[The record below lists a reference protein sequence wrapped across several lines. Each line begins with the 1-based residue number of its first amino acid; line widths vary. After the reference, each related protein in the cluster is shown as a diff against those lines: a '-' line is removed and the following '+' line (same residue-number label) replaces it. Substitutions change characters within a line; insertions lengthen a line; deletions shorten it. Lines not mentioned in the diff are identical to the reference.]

1 MMNEIKKSYGGFW
14 KRVIAYL
21 IDAFIIAFP
30 VTMIFGTVIPQTMM
44 TDNIQVTSVAV
55 SMPQVILFVASWVY
69 FAGLESSVWQ
79 ATVGKK
85 MLGMQVTDTSGE
97 RIDFIKATIRYLSK
111 FLSSFFLMIGFIMVA
126 FTEKKQGLHDFIAGT
141 LVENIG

>member
-1 MMNEIKKSYGGFW
+1 MTEIKKSYGGFW

-55 SMPQVILFVASWVY
+55 SMPQVIMLVASWVY

-79 ATVGKK
+79 ATIGKK
-85 MLGMQVTDTSGE
+85 MLGMKVTDTSGE
-97 RIDFIKATIRYLSK
+97 QIDFIKATIRYFAK
-111 FLSSFFLMIGFIMVA
+111 IISSFILMIGFIMVA

>member
-1 MMNEIKKSYGGFW
+1 MTEIKKSYGGFW

-30 VTMIFGTVIPQTMM
+30 VTMVFGTVIPQTMM

-69 FAGLESSVWQ
+69 FAGLECSPWQ

-85 MLGMQVTDTSGE
+85 MLGMKVTDTSGK
-97 RIDFIKATIRYLSK
+97 RIDFIKATIRYFAK
-111 FLSSFFLMIGFIMVA
+111 ILSSFILMIGFIMVA
-126 FTEKKQGLHDFIAGT
+126 FTAKKQGLHDFIAGT

>member
-1 MMNEIKKSYGGFW
+1 MTEIKKSYGGFW

-55 SMPQVILFVASWVY
+55 SMPQVIMLVASWVY
-69 FAGLESSVWQ
+69 FAGLESSAWQ

-85 MLGMQVTDTSGE
+85 MLGMKVTDTSGE
-97 RIDFIKATIRYLSK
+97 RIDFIKATIRYFAK
-111 FLSSFFLMIGFIMVA
+111 ILSSFILMIGFIIEA
-126 FTEKKQGLHDFIAGT
+126 FTAKKQGQQDFIAGT

>member
-1 MMNEIKKSYGGFW
+1 MTEIKKSYGGFW

-30 VTMIFGTVIPQTMM
+30 VTMIFGTVIPQAMM
-44 TDNIQVTSVAV
+44 TDNVQVTSVAV
-55 SMPQVILFVASWVY
+55 SMPQVIMLVASWVY

-126 FTEKKQGLHDFIAGT
+126 FTAKKQGLHDFIAGT
-141 LVENIG
+141 VVINQR

>member
-1 MMNEIKKSYGGFW
+1 MSENKKSYAGFW

-30 VTMIFGTVIPQTMM
+30 VTMIFGTVIPEVLKTE
-44 TDNIQVTSVAV
+44 NLEVTSVTV
-55 SMPQVILFVASWVY
+55 SMPQVIMLVASWVY
-69 FAGLESSVWQ
+69 FAGLESSAWQ

-85 MLGMQVTDTSGE
+85 LLGMQVTDTSGE
-97 RIDFIKATIRYLSK
+97 RINFIKATVRYLSK

-126 FTEKKQGLHDFIAGT
+126 FTAKKQGLHDFIAGT
-141 LVENIG
+141 VVINR

>member
-1 MMNEIKKSYGGFW
+1 MTEIKKSYGGFW

-30 VTMIFGTVIPQTMM
+30 VTMIFGTVIPQAMM
-44 TDNIQVTSVAV
+44 TDNVQVTSVAV
-55 SMPQVILFVASWVY
+55 SMPQVIMLVASWVY

-97 RIDFIKATIRYLSK
+97 RIDFIKATIRYFAK
-111 FLSSFFLMIGFIMVA
+111 ILSSFILMIGFIMVA
-126 FTEKKQGLHDFIAGT
+126 FTAKKQGLHDFIAGT

>member
-1 MMNEIKKSYGGFW
+1 MTEIKKSYGGFW

-30 VTMIFGTVIPQTMM
+30 VTMIFGTVIPQTLM
-44 TDNIQVTSVAV
+44 TENIQVTSVAV
-55 SMPQVILFVASWVY
+55 SMPQVIMFVASWVY
-69 FAGLESSVWQ
+69 FAGLESSAWQ

-85 MLGMQVTDTSGE
+85 MLGMKVTDTSGE
-97 RIDFIKATIRYLSK
+97 QIDFIKATIRYFAK
-111 FLSSFFLMIGFIMVA
+111 ILSSFILMIGFIMVA
-126 FTEKKQGLHDFIAGT
+126 FTAKKQGLHDFIAGT

>member
-1 MMNEIKKSYGGFW
+1 MTEIKKSYAGFW

-30 VTMIFGTVIPQTMM
+30 VTMIFGTVIPQAMM
-44 TDNIQVTSVAV
+44 TDNVQVTSIAV
-55 SMPQVILFVASWVY
+55 SMPQVIMLVASWVY

-85 MLGMQVTDTSGE
+85 ILGMQVTDTSGE
-97 RIDFIKATIRYLSK
+97 RIDFIKATIRYFAK
-111 FLSSFFLMIGFIMVA
+111 ILSSFILMIGFIMVA
-126 FTEKKQGLHDFIAGT
+126 FTAKKQGLHDFIAGT

>member
-1 MMNEIKKSYGGFW
+1 MTEIKKSYGGFW

-44 TDNIQVTSVAV
+44 TENIQVTSVAV
-55 SMPQVILFVASWVY
+55 SMPQVIMLVASWVY

-85 MLGMQVTDTSGE
+85 LLGMQVTDTSGE
-97 RIDFIKATIRYLSK
+97 RIDFIKATIRYFAK
-111 FLSSFFLMIGFIMVA
+111 ILSSFILMIGFIIVA
-126 FTEKKQGLHDFIAGT
+126 FTAKKQGLHDFIAGT

>member
-1 MMNEIKKSYGGFW
+1 MTEIKKSYGGFW

-44 TDNIQVTSVAV
+44 TENIQVTSVAV
-55 SMPQVILFVASWVY
+55 SMPQVIMLVASWVY
-69 FAGLESSVWQ
+69 FAGLESSAWQ

-85 MLGMQVTDTSGE
+85 MLGMKVTDTSGE
-97 RIDFIKATIRYLSK
+97 RIDFIKATIRYFAK
-111 FLSSFFLMIGFIMVA
+111 ILSSFILMIGFIIVA
-126 FTEKKQGLHDFIAGT
+126 FTAKKQGLHDFIAGT

>member
-1 MMNEIKKSYGGFW
+1 MSENKKSYAGFW

-30 VTMIFGTVIPQTMM
+30 VTMIFGTVIPEVLKTE
-44 TDNIQVTSVAV
+44 NLEVTSVTV
-55 SMPQVILFVASWVY
+55 SMPQVIMLVASWVY
-69 FAGLESSVWQ
+69 FAGLESSAWQ

-97 RIDFIKATIRYLSK
+97 RINFIKATIRYLSK

-126 FTEKKQGLHDFIAGT
+126 FTAKKQGLHDFMAGT
-141 LVENIG
+141 VVLNQR

>member
-1 MMNEIKKSYGGFW
+1 MTEIKKSYGGFW

-44 TDNIQVTSVAV
+44 TENIQVTSVAV
-55 SMPQVILFVASWVY
+55 SMPQVIMLVASWVY
-69 FAGLESSVWQ
+69 FAGLESSAWQ

-97 RIDFIKATIRYLSK
+97 RIDFIKATIRYFAK
-111 FLSSFFLMIGFIMVA
+111 ILSSFILMIGFIMVA

>member
-1 MMNEIKKSYGGFW
+1 MTEIKKSYVGFW

-44 TDNIQVTSVAV
+44 TENIQVTSVAV
-55 SMPQVILFVASWVY
+55 SMPQVIMLVASWVY
-69 FAGLESSVWQ
+69 FAGLESSAWQ

-85 MLGMQVTDTSGE
+85 MLGMKVTDTSGE
-97 RIDFIKATIRYLSK
+97 RIDFIKATIRYFAK
-111 FLSSFFLMIGFIMVA
+111 ILSSFILMIGFIIVA
-126 FTEKKQGLHDFIAGT
+126 FTAKKQGLHDFIAGT

>member
-1 MMNEIKKSYGGFW
+1 MTEIKKSYGGFW

-30 VTMIFGTVIPQTMM
+30 VTMMFGTVIPQTMM
-44 TDNIQVTSVAV
+44 TENIQVTSVAV
-55 SMPQVILFVASWVY
+55 SMPQVIMLVASWVY
-69 FAGLESSVWQ
+69 FAGLESSAWQ

-85 MLGMQVTDTSGE
+85 MLGMKVTDTSGE
-97 RIDFIKATIRYLSK
+97 RIDFIKATIRYFAK
-111 FLSSFFLMIGFIMVA
+111 ILSSFILMIGFIIVA
-126 FTEKKQGLHDFIAGT
+126 FTAKKQGLHDFIAGT

>member
-1 MMNEIKKSYGGFW
+1 MTDIKKSYAGFW

-30 VTMIFGTVIPQTMM
+30 VTMIFGTVIPEVLKTE
-44 TDNIQVTSVAV
+44 NVEVTSVTV
-55 SMPQVILFVASWVY
+55 TMPQLIMLVASWVY

-126 FTEKKQGLHDFIAGT
+126 FTAKKQGLHDFIAGT
-141 LVENIG
+141 VVLNQR

>member
-1 MMNEIKKSYGGFW
+1 MTEIKKSYGGFW

-44 TDNIQVTSVAV
+44 TENIQVTSVAV
-55 SMPQVILFVASWVY
+55 SMPQVIMLVASWVY
-69 FAGLESSVWQ
+69 FAGLESSAWQ

-85 MLGMQVTDTSGE
+85 LLGMKVTDTSGE
-97 RIDFIKATIRYLSK
+97 RIDFIKATVRYLSK
-111 FLSSFFLMIGFIMVA
+111 FLSSFIFMIGFIMVA
-126 FTEKKQGLHDFIAGT
+126 FTARKQGLHDFIAGT
-141 LVENIG
+141 TVINQR

>member
-1 MMNEIKKSYGGFW
+1 
-14 KRVIAYL
+14 
-21 IDAFIIAFP
+21 
-30 VTMIFGTVIPQTMM
+30 MIFGTVIPQTMM

-55 SMPQVILFVASWVY
+55 SMPQVIMLVASWVY
-69 FAGLESSVWQ
+69 FAGLESSAWQ

-97 RIDFIKATIRYLSK
+97 RIDFIKATIRYFAK
-111 FLSSFFLMIGFIMVA
+111 ILSSFILMIGFIMVA

-141 LVENIG
+141 VVLKQ